1 MFGVLRRKTDA
12 SCRTRQRH
20 EQAGPDMTVANDLKS
35 TPLRALH
42 EELGARMVPFAG
54 YAMPVQYPAG
64 IIAEHNHTRQA
75 ASLFDVSHM
84 GQVTIRP
91 RKDDTDAAAALERLV
106 PSRLVNLTP
115 GRMRYTLLLND
126 EGGIIDDLI
135 VTRTDAADGALF
147 VVVNAARKDVDLAY
161 LEKRIGADVMIAR
174 HDDRALL
181 ALQGPRAEE
190 ALTELVPQAA
200 ALAFMQWGR
209 FVWNGSELWIS
220 RSGYTGENGFE
231 ISVPAD
237 AAEGLARTLLAHEA
251 VAPAGLGARDSLR
264 LEAGLCLYG
273 HDIDETTDPV
283 AADLVFTI
291 AKARREA
298 ADFPGA
304 RRILEALAEG
314 PAQRRVGLLLQGRAI
329 AREGA
334 EIRITESGAA
344 VGRVTSGCYS
354 PTLDRP
360 IAMGYVPRGQDRPGS
375 RLAVMVRGR
384 PQEAEVTNLPF
395 VPHRYKR
402 QSR

>member
-1 MFGVLRRKTDA
+1 MADGT
-12 SCRTRQRH
+12 
-20 EQAGPDMTVANDLKS
+20 DLKS

-54 YAMPVQYPAG
+54 YAMPLQYRAG
-64 IIAEHNHTRQA
+64 IIAEHLHTRSA
-75 ASLFDVSHM
+75 AGLFDVSHM
-84 GQVTIRP
+84 GQVTIRARMP
-91 RKDDTDAAAALERLV
+91 GEDPARALERLV
-106 PSRLVNLTP
+106 PSRLVTLAP
-115 GRMRYTLLLND
+115 GRMRYTVLLND

-135 VTRTDAADGALF
+135 VTRTDAPDGALF
-147 VVVNAARKDVDLAY
+147 AVVNAARKEVDLAH
-161 LEKRIGADVMIAR
+161 LERRIGADVAITR

-190 ALTELVPQAA
+190 ALAALVPDAA

-209 FVWNGSELWIS
+209 FAWEGEEIWIS
-220 RSGYTGENGFE
+220 RSGYTGEDGFE
-231 ISVPAD
+231 ISVPAG
-237 AAEGLARTLLAHEA
+237 AAERLARALLAHEA

-283 AADLVFTI
+283 EADLAFTI

-304 RRILEALAEG
+304 ARILKALAEG
-314 PAQRRVGLLLQGRAI
+314 PARRRLGLLIEGRAI

-334 EIRITESGAA
+334 EIRSADGART

-354 PTLDRP
+354 PCLKRP
-360 IAMGYVPRGQDRPGS
+360 IAMGYVARGCDAPGTALS
-375 RLAVMVRGR
+375 VVIRGR
-384 PQEAEVTNLPF
+384 NEPAEVVALPF
-395 VPHRYKR
+395 VPHRYRR
-402 QSR
+402 QG

>member
-1 MFGVLRRKTDA
+1 MAVA
-12 SCRTRQRH
+12 S
-20 EQAGPDMTVANDLKS
+20 DLKF

-64 IIAEHNHTRQA
+64 IIAEHNHTRQS

-91 RKDDTDAAAALERLV
+91 RKANADAAAALERLV
-106 PSRLVNLTP
+106 PSQLVNLAP

-135 VTRTDAADGALF
+135 VTRTDSPDGALF
-147 VVVNAARKDVDLAY
+147 AVVNAARKAVDLAHMQ
-161 LEKRIGADVMIAR
+161 ERIGADVAIGP

-190 ALTELVPQAA
+190 ALTALVPQAGE
-200 ALAFMQWGR
+200 LAFMQWGR
-209 FVWNGSELWIS
+209 FTWDDVILWIS
-220 RSGYTGENGFE
+220 RSGYTGEDGFE

-237 AAEGLARTLLAHEA
+237 AAERLARCLLAHEA

-283 AADLVFTI
+283 EADLAFTI
-291 AKARREA
+291 AKARRAA

-304 RRILEALAEG
+304 RRILEALAQG
-314 PAQRRVGLLLQGRAI
+314 PARRRVGLVLESRAI
-329 AREGA
+329 ARQGA
-334 EIRITESGAA
+334 EIRTAADGKA
-344 VGRVTSGCYS
+344 VGQVTSGCYS

-360 IAMGYVPRGQDRPGS
+360 IAMGYLARGQDRPGCQ
-375 RLAVMVRGR
+375 LVVMVRGR
-384 PQEAEVTNLPF
+384 PQQATVTNLPF